1 LPYALSVSSLL
12 QPLAGS
18 YPFGLSTN
26 ESRRLAVVERF
37 AAPELTLANAFDP
50 IARLAA
56 HLCETPIAFCTLV
69 ERQRIRLIGSYGFR
83 NLREL
88 PNESGF
94 CTSVIAQHVSYA
106 VEQADLDSRTKLH
119 TLVSGPENIRFY
131 VGVQLRSGDQNVGT
145 LCVLDR
151 VARRADAQAVEMLD
165 ILAQLAV
172 DRLERFAT
180 AA

>member
-1 LPYALSVSSLL
+1 MPYGLSVSALL

-18 YPFGLSTN
+18 YPFGLSTS
-26 ESRRLAVVERF
+26 EGRRLAVVERF
-37 AAPELTLANAFDP
+37 AAPELAFADAFDP

-69 ERQRIRLIGSYGFR
+69 ERQRIRLIGSYGFE

-88 PNESGF
+88 PNEPGF
-94 CTSVIAQHVSYA
+94 CASAIAQHVSYA
-106 VEQADLDSRTKLH
+106 VEQADVDSRTKLH
-119 TLVSGPENIRFY
+119 TLVTGPENIRFY

-151 VARRADAQAVEMLD
+151 VARRADGQAVELLD
-165 ILAQLAV
+165 VLAQLAV
-172 DRLERFAT
+172 DRLERL
-180 AA
+180 AAAA